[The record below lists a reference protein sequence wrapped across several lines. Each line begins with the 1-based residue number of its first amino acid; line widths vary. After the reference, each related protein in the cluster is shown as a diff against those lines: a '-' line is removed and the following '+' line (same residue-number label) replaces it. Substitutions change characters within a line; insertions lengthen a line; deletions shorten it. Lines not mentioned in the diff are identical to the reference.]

1 MYPFL
6 FILGGYTLTVNVYLG
21 VFIILYSFIAKNI
34 HRAGYYL
41 NPVNIYDVVQDIK
54 KWIFWLTVF
63 ITLVLLIC
71 LKHYLLI
78 PIFAFLAYKYGKN
91 MAEGYE
97 NE

>member
-34 HRAGYYL
+34 YMIGYYP
-41 NPVNIYDVVQDIK
+41 NPVNIYDIVQDIK
-54 KWIFWLTVF
+54 KWIFWFTVF
-63 ITLVLLIC
+63 VTLILLVC
-71 LKHYLLI
+71 LNYYLLI
-78 PIFAFLAYKYGKN
+78 PIFTFLAYKCGKS